1 MIRLSQRGAI
11 GLLIPVLLILGII
24 TVVYLVTNGSPLKLF
39 SKASSEKIEWVSSS
53 GDSQNCV
60 TDIEGKKVTTCP
72 TVKFRINLPTDQD
85 MPTQDTSPSVP
96 QQNEND
102 GGA

>member
-1 MIRLSQRGAI
+1 MPKLSQRGVVH
-11 GLLIPVLLILGII
+11 LLVPILLILGII
-24 TVVYLVTNGSPLKLF
+24 TAVYLVTNGSPLKLF

-60 TDIEGKKVTTCP
+60 TYIDGKKVTTCP
-72 TVKFRINLPTDQD
+72 TVKFKINLPTDQD
-85 MPTQDTSPSVP
+85 VPSGGNIPAAPSQD
-96 QQNEND
+96 E